1 MAYLGITASDDG
13 LSAVGDG
20 PDVVSRLVRALGDV
34 PADAPIVIMIH
45 GYRFHPGIAQVDP
58 HRLLFSHRPDRTGW
72 KIRSWPG
79 GLGFDEHDGRSG
91 LAIGFAWPAREK
103 HLPSLLKRRCTG
115 FAAVYDRAAFYGF
128 RLAELVRMVQRLAHG
143 RSIDVIAHSL
153 GARVALCALRHLETV
168 PERMILLGAAEFD
181 ARAREH
187 VQARAGAGTPQIYN
201 ITARANDF
209 YDVMFETFA
218 PRRRWSDRAVGLGPV
233 RDLPQ
238 WLDIQIDRQDVTAWI
253 NAQGVR
259 LRPSEVRFCHWS
271 FYTRAGA
278 FDLYQAILRRRP
290 GWDIASLR
298 AAPCFVR
305 QEPRWSGFRSGR
317 VDVTGKAPPGPDDL
331 TDLNRA

>member
-1 MAYLGITASDDG
+1 MAYLGITASEDG
-13 LSAVGDG
+13 LRAVGDG
-20 PDVVSRLVRALGDV
+20 PDLVTRLARALREV
-34 PADAPIVIMIH
+34 PEDAPIVIMIH
-45 GYRFHPGIAQVDP
+45 GYRFHPGITEFDP

-79 GLGFDEHDGRSG
+79 GLGFDERDGRSG
-91 LAIGFAWPAREK
+91 LAIGFAWPARER
-103 HLPSLLKRRCTG
+103 HLPCLLGQGRTG
-115 FAAVYDRAAFYGF
+115 FARVYERAAVYGR
-128 RLAELVRMVQRLAHG
+128 RLAELIDAIHRLAPG
-143 RSIDVIAHSL
+143 RRVDVIAHSL
-153 GARVALCALRHLETV
+153 GARVALCSLRHLQTS
-168 PERMILLGAAEFD
+168 PDRMILLGAAEFGP
-181 ARAREH
+181 RAVEH
-187 VQARAGAGTPQIYN
+187 VEARGGADAPEIYN
-201 ITARANDF
+201 VTARANDF
-209 YDVMFETFA
+209 YDLMFETFA

-233 RDLPQ
+233 GGLPR

-298 AAPCFVR
+298 TAPCFLPR
-305 QEPRWSGFRSGR
+305 EPQGSRPRGAVPADGR
-317 VDVTGKAPPGPDDL
+317 RDDL